1 MISRLTITLAFLQ
14 LALVGCQS
22 EPAPSPGMS
31 GVSIRVVAEPKAGV
45 KDVGGG
51 VKVYDTPVVKEQGQF
66 EKVDYS
72 ALDDIVVWVEPVSP
86 SAPVGS
92 SVVRVSI
99 NAQKPAEK
107 LSAVAAVG
115 QRLILHNSGSAALNL
130 YSVSDGNDFDL
141 GKVAAGGQGQY
152 TVRSAGLIE
161 VLAASDRD
169 PVAEIYAAPS
179 RWVALT
185 HSGARVDFNNL
196 PPGNYKVCSWH
207 PRLPG
212 TEASITLV
220 PNQISKTTIKVG
232 VNALPKVGP
241 R

>member
-1 MISRLTITLAFLQ
+1 MISRLNITLAFLL

-45 KDVGGG
+45 KDAGGG
-51 VKVYDTPVVKEQGQF
+51 VKVYDTPAVKEQGQF
-66 EKVDYS
+66 EKVDYA

-86 SAPVGS
+86 SGPVRAS
-92 SVVRVSI
+92 AVTVSVDV
-99 NAQKPAEK
+99 QKPAEK

-115 QRLILHNSGSAALNL
+115 QRLILHNSGSSPQNL

-141 GKVAAGGQGQY
+141 GKVAVGGHGEY
-152 TVRSAGLIE
+152 TVRSPGLIE

-179 RWVALT
+179 PWVTLT
-185 HSGARVDFNNL
+185 HSGATVDFTNL
-196 PPGNYKVCSWH
+196 PPGQYKVCSWH

-212 TEASITLV
+212 TQASITLA
-220 PNQISKTTIKVG
+220 PNQVSRTTIKVG